1 MDLHDLPEWFL
12 DALNFLLKAAEAAFV
27 IFILKVLFGF
37 SLPAAILIFAHLRAL
52 SPLYKKPVGAAAR

>member
-37 SLPAAILIFAHLRAL
+37 SLPAAILIFALLWAVL
-52 SPLYKKPVGAAAR
+52 ELYKKVMSLKR

>member
-1 MDLHDLPEWFL
+1 MDLYDLPEWLL

-37 SLPAAILIFAHLRAL
+37 SLSAAILIFALLWAVL
-52 SPLYKKPVGAAAR
+52 ELYKKVTMLEK